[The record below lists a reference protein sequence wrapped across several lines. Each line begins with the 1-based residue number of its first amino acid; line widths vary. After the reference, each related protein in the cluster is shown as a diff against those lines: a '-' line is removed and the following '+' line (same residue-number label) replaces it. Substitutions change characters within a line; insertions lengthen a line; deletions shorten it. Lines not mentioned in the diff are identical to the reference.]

1 LLDFWNSGK
10 FLHHRGLY
18 VKVTLGDDRPTVEK
32 AKLSAASRSVRTGL
46 NRQSYLNWSLL
57 VIAFLI
63 IALGIITVVPPL
75 LSEQLAAVW
84 PMPKPQMVLIV
95 VLSLALLTLTGL
107 THQQRYIAM
116 LRREFERSQ
125 ADEIARAKKHT
136 NRMFALLNVSRV
148 LGSSSDIEKIFDSIT
163 DMCVEAFNC
172 DTASLMLF
180 DNDTQELVI
189 KSAAGQSV
197 PSTMLGARLKL
208 GEGIAGWAAKKGSPL
223 LMGRDF
229 DPTDYP
235 ELQLKNALLTS
246 AMVVPIMLRDE
257 LVGVMNVS
265 TRSRKIEY
273 EKDDLRAL
281 HVFAENIGSCIRH
294 TEQAS
299 WMRQTI
305 RNLQEAVK
313 TNKGNGQQRAGVALS
328 HPNDAS

>member
-1 LLDFWNSGK
+1 M
-10 FLHHRGLY
+10 
-18 VKVTLGDDRPTVEK
+18 KVTLGDDRPTVEK
-32 AKLSAASRSVRTGL
+32 VKLSAASRSVRTGL

-95 VLSLALLTLTGL
+95 MLSFALLTLTGL
-107 THQQRYIAM
+107 AHQQRYIAM

-148 LGSSSDIEKIFDSIT
+148 LGSWTDIDKVFDSIT

-172 DTASLMLF
+172 HTASLMLF

-197 PSTMLGARLKL
+197 PSTMLGARVKL
-208 GEGIAGWAAKKGSPL
+208 GEGIAGWAAKKGEPL

-229 DPTDYP
+229 DPADYP
-235 ELQLKNALLTS
+235 ELQLKNAMLTS

-257 LVGVMNVS
+257 LVGVLNVS

-313 TNKGNGQQRAGVALS
+313 ANKGNGRQYAGVASS
-328 HPNDAS
+328 HSNDAS